1 MANIIQP
8 ADDSKR
14 PGWYLRP
21 DMHQTL
27 GFWDG
32 EAWTDQT
39 APSYKG
45 IQPSASTIAR
55 GVVLGVL
62 LVGFLGILVNV
73 FFGA

>member
-1 MANIIQP
+1 MANN
-8 ADDSKR
+8 KR
-14 PGWYLRP
+14 PGWYVRF

-45 IQPSASTIAR
+45 IEPSVSTIAG
-55 GVVLGVL
+55 GVVLGSL
-62 LVGFLGILVNV
+62 RVGFLVILVNV
-73 FFGA
+73 FVNP

>member
-1 MANIIQP
+1 MAP
-8 ADDSKR
+8 GKKA
-14 PGWYLRP
+14 GWYVRF

-45 IQPSASTIAR
+45 IEPSVSTIAG
-55 GVVLGVL
+55 GVILGSV
-62 LVGFLGILVNV
+62 FLGLLAML
-73 FFGA
+73 FSSFA